1 MSKIEL
7 GDVVTIDPITRVLEH
22 AGETAV
28 VQEISEE
35 FSEPCGMTYYHYRLD
50 FKDDRQGDWY
60 KEYQLVPASDNA
72 LDLEAEHRRWRQI
85 MQPARDLKVVRN
97 QDTGCLEWEDDEFD
111 DDAFEWEDDEFE
123 DDYFE

>member
-7 GDVVTIDPITRVLEH
+7 GDVVTIDPNTRVLEH

-35 FSEPCGMTYYHYRLD
+35 FHEPSGVTYYHYRLD
-50 FKDDRQGDWY
+50 LKDSEKGDWY
-60 KEYQLVPASDNA
+60 KEYHLVPACDDT
-72 LDLEAEHRRWRQI
+72 LDLEATLRRWNQR
-85 MQPARDLKVVRN
+85 MQPIRDLEIVRN

-111 DDAFEWEDDEFE
+111 DDDFE
-123 DDYFE
+123 